1 MEKFY
6 KILDLAIEKEA
17 TDIHLTEKIVPTFRI
32 HRALIRQFEFEPLT
46 IDELN
51 AMKDMLMENDSY
63 RKSQFAR
70 ERKLDISIRYNNTK
84 FRINISLTKAIPTL
98 SLRLIDNQEINL
110 KKLRIEEIVE
120 KMKSIHNGIVLVT
133 GKVNS
138 GKSTTLNAYVQEIN
152 KDQSRKIV
160 TLEDPIEYE
169 HESKK
174 SIVIQKE
181 IGATSDIPTFYD
193 GLINSL
199 REDPDIVV
207 VGEIRDR
214 ATMDVVLDLAES
226 GMLVIG
232 TLHTK
237 SCAETIDRIINMYP
251 PLEQVAIKY
260 VLSATLKMV
269 SSQRL
274 TTDIN
279 EKLILVPEIM
289 MVDNIIGAM
298 IRKEKFSLSEIEDNI
313 HAGNEK
319 GSVSLESSLSKLYN
333 DGLIKLSSI
342 KDMVNKDKF
351 DNVKRVIVQGS
362 GSSDTNLY

>member
-1 MEKFY
+1 MDKFY

-17 TDIHLTEKIVPTFRI
+17 TDIHLTENVVPTFRM
-32 HRALIRQFEFEPLT
+32 HRVLLRQYEFEVLT
-46 IDELN
+46 VDELN
-51 AMKDMLMENDSY
+51 AIKDMLMENDSY
-63 RKSQFAR
+63 RKSLFAR
-70 ERKLDISIRYNNTK
+70 ERKIDISVRYNETK
-84 FRINISLTKAIPTL
+84 FRINISLTKGIPVL
-98 SLRLIDNQEINL
+98 SLRLIDNKVIDL
-110 KKLRIEEIVE
+110 KKLRIEDIVS

-152 KDQSRKIV
+152 KEFSKKIV
-160 TLEDPIEYE
+160 TLEDPVEYE
-169 HESKK
+169 HESKN

-181 IGATSDIPTFYD
+181 IGATSDIPTYYD

-251 PLEQVAIKY
+251 PLEQMAIKY

-274 TTDIN
+274 TIDIN
-279 EKLILVPEIM
+279 EKMILVPEIM

-313 HAGNEK
+313 HSGLEK

-333 DGLIKLSSI
+333 EGMIKLSSI

-362 GSSDTNLY
+362 GNSEANLF